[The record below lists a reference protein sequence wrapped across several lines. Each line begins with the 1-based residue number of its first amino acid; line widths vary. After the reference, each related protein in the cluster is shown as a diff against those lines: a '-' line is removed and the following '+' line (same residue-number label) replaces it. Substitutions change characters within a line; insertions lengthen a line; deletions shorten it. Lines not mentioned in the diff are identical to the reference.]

1 MDLNKL
7 NSDIDDQIYKIKM
20 LKQVMSRTVE
30 YKKNI
35 KRQVQFNNDLA
46 NDHKQKT

>member
-1 MDLNKL
+1 M
-7 NSDIDDQIYKIKM
+7 NSDIDKEIQKIKM
-20 LKQVMSRTVE
+20 LKQVMSRTIE

>member
-1 MDLNKL
+1 MNKKIDLE
-7 NSDIDDQIYKIKM
+7 IQKIKM

-30 YKKNI
+30 YNKNI